1 MFTGLRVRLTL
12 WFVLLSTI
20 AFTLLA
26 VGNTYLFRT
35 ALTNALDDELKA
47 LTEQVAPLV
56 YIVRNDLQA
65 RGLMEQLH
73 KSPYGLKTTV
83 QLFDAHS
90 ELDEEHGQKGNAR
103 LFLTTTEVPSPSGN
117 LRSKSVPLFQDG
129 HLFGYLQVQI
139 PTAQR
144 DLAVDKFVF
153 TKLVLGPV
161 FLFGLALAGYM
172 VSGKAVKP
180 VEEAYLMLKMFV
192 QDAGHELKT
201 PVATIQIT
209 AENLAEDVKDDPE
222 KSESLAIITR
232 NTERM
237 SRLVTDM
244 LTLAKMEVARS
255 NVNLTRIS
263 LKPVIERAREEFS
276 PRFETQDKKLEIQV
290 ADDANISGD
299 SESLYHLF
307 SNLIENALKY
317 SEKGATVKV
326 GLTNKNG
333 LVALTVADTGMGIP
347 KEAIPR
353 LFDRF
358 YRVDRQAARARG
370 GTGLGLSIVKA
381 IADMHDAVIEVDS
394 AEGKGTTFTVTFPPA

>member
-103 LFLTTTEVPSPSGN
+103 LFLTTTEVPGPSGN

-153 TKLVLGPV
+153 TKLMLGPV
-161 FLFGLALAGYM
+161 FLFGLALAGFM

-180 VEEAYLMLKMFV
+180 VEEAYQMLKMFV

-209 AENLAEDVKDDPE
+209 AENLAEDIKDDPE
-222 KSESLAIITR
+222 KSESLAIIIR
-232 NTERM
+232 NTDRM

-255 NVNLTRIS
+255 NVKLSHIS
-263 LKPVIERAREEFS
+263 LQPLIERAREEFS
-276 PRFETQDKKLEIQV
+276 PRFETQDKKLEIQI
-290 ADDANISGD
+290 DNDSNILGD

-317 SEKGATVKV
+317 SEKGASVKV
-326 GLTNKNG
+326 SVLNKNG
-333 LVALTVADTGMGIP
+333 LITVAVQDTGMGIP
-347 KEAIPR
+347 KEAVPR

-358 YRVDRQAARARG
+358 YRVDRQAARAKG

-381 IADMHDAVIEVDS
+381 IADMHDAVIDVAS
-394 AEGKGTTFTVTFPPA
+394 TEGKGTTFTVTFPPA